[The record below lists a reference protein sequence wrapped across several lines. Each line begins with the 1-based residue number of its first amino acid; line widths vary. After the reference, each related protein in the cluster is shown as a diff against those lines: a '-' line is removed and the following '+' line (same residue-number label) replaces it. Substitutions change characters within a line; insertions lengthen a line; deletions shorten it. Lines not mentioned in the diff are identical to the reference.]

1 MQKYRRL
8 IPYAL
13 RQWPGLLFIGVF
25 TVVSSLV
32 VVLQPW
38 PLKILVD
45 CAFGDEALPVT
56 LRDLLDSFSLQPTPK
71 VLIIAAALGSLG
83 LFALNSFIDVGLTRA
98 WSVIGQ
104 RMVHDL
110 AMDLF
115 RHLQRLP
122 LRFHHKNP
130 VGDSLSRLTTD
141 TWCVYKLTDGVLI
154 SPAQQILTLIA
165 IGAVA
170 LRLHAELAAFALVT
184 VPLMTGATF
193 YFGKRI
199 KQRTHLGRQAQ
210 SRLMSFVHQTL
221 SVIPV
226 VQAFGTEG
234 RNWQRYQNLA
244 ADAVTLSQRGTLL
257 MSFYGLVT
265 GLITIAG
272 TGVII
277 FVGGRQVLLG
287 KLSLGSFLVFIAYL
301 RVLQGTAESLIK
313 LYGDLKPMEA
323 SIDRVLEI
331 LDAPLDD
338 VRDDE
343 KAKPLPATTTA
354 KRGRTVRFENVT
366 FGYEPERRVLSDV
379 TLEAKPGETVALV
392 GPTGAGK
399 STLVSLIPRFYDPW
413 RGRVTIDGMDV
424 REMSVAN
431 LRLQIA
437 VLLQETFLF
446 PATVA
451 ENIAYGRLDATR
463 EEIIAAARDA
473 NADEFIR
480 RLPEGY
486 DTVIAERGAS
496 LSGGERQRLAIAR
509 ALLKNAPVL
518 ILDEPTSALDAH
530 TESLLLEALERLMAG
545 RTTFIIA
552 HRLSTIRRADQIAVL
567 NAGRIV
573 ETGTHDQ
580 LLAARGF
587 YHRLHA
593 QQFAGFNEE
602 VAV

>member
-1 MQKYRRL
+1 MHKYRRL
-8 IPYAL
+8 LPYAL

-25 TVVSSLV
+25 TVLGSLV
-32 VVLQPW
+32 VALQPW

-45 CAFGDEALPVT
+45 CALGQVPVPEM
-56 LRDLLDSFSLQPTPK
+56 LRGLLTSFSLQPTPQ
-71 VLIIAAALGSLG
+71 VLIVAAALGSLG

-110 AMDLF
+110 AIDVF

-154 SPAQQILTLIA
+154 SPAQKILTLVA

-170 LRLHAELAAFALVT
+170 WHLHAELAAYALVT
-184 VPLMTGATF
+184 VPLMAAATF
-193 YFGKRI
+193 FFGKRI
-199 KQRTHLGRQAQ
+199 KQRTSLGRQAQ

-313 LYGDLKPMEA
+313 LYGSLKPLEA
-323 SIDRVLEI
+323 SIDRVLEV
-331 LDAPLDD
+331 LDTPLDE

-343 KAKPLPATTTA
+343 KARPLPATTA
-354 KRGRTVRFENVT
+354 KSGRTVRFENVT
-366 FGYEPERRVLSDV
+366 FGYEPERPVLSDV

-392 GPTGAGK
+392 GATGAGK

-413 RGRVTIDGMDV
+413 RGRVTIDGVDA
-424 REMSVAN
+424 REIRLAS
-431 LRLQIA
+431 LRAQIA

-463 EEIIAAARDA
+463 EEIVAAARDA

-480 RLPEGY
+480 RLPQGY

-552 HRLSTIRRADQIAVL
+552 HRLSTIRRANHIAVL

-580 LLAARGF
+580 LLAAKGF

-593 QQFAGFNEE
+593 RQFADLNEE
-602 VAV
+602 AAT

>member
-1 MQKYRRL
+1 MMHKYRRL

-13 RQWPGLLFIGVF
+13 RQWPGLLFIGAF
-25 TVVSSLV
+25 TMLGSLV
-32 VVLQPW
+32 IALQPW

-45 CAFGDEALPVT
+45 CALGHTPAPGAL
-56 LRDLLDSFSLQPTPK
+56 RGLLDSFSLQPTPR
-71 VLIIAAALGSLG
+71 VLIAAATLGSLG
-83 LFALNSFIDVGLTRA
+83 LFALNSFFDVGLTRA
-98 WSVIGQ
+98 WSVVGQ

-110 AMDLF
+110 AIDLF
-115 RHLQRLP
+115 CHMQRLP
-122 LRFHHKNP
+122 LRFHQNNP

-154 SPAQQILTLIA
+154 SPAQKLLTLIA

-170 LRLHAELAAFALVT
+170 WHLHAELAAYALVT

-193 YFGKRI
+193 FFGKRI
-199 KQRTHLGRQAQ
+199 KKRTHLGRQAQ

-234 RNWQRYQNLA
+234 RNWRRYQNLA
-244 ADAVTLSQRGTLL
+244 ADAVTVSQRGTLL

-265 GLITIAG
+265 GLITVAG

-313 LYGDLKPMEA
+313 LYGSLKPLEA
-323 SIDRVLEI
+323 SMDRVLEV
-331 LDAPLDD
+331 LDAPLDE
-338 VRDDE
+338 VRDIE
-343 KAKPLPATTTA
+343 KAKPLPATTG
-354 KRGRTVRFENVT
+354 KRGRIVRFEDVT
-366 FGYEPERRVLSDV
+366 FGYDRERPVLSDV
-379 TLEAKPGETVALV
+379 TLEAKPGETFALV

-413 RGRVTIDGMDV
+413 HGRVTMDGVDAREV
-424 REMSVAN
+424 RLAG
-431 LRLQIA
+431 LRSQIA

-446 PATVA
+446 PASVA

-463 EEIIAAARDA
+463 EDIIAAARDA

-480 RLPEGY
+480 RLPAGY

-518 ILDEPTSALDAH
+518 ILDEPTSALDAY
-530 TESLLLEALERLMAG
+530 TESLLLQALERLMAG

-552 HRLSTIRRADQIAVL
+552 HRLSTIRRANQIAL
-567 NAGRIV
+567 LDAGRII

-593 QQFAGFNEE
+593 RQFASLNEE